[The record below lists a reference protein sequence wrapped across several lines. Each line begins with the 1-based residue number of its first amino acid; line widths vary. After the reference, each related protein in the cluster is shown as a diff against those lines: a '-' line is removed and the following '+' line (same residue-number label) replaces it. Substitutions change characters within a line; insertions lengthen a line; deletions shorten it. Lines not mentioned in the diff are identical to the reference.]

1 MSFVPM
7 SALVQSSKP
16 CYHVALIHRAHRW
29 PSIWLG
35 GNPITID
42 IQGGVMKRGLYSYIK
57 SISDIKAC
65 CIATPHSKSMTV
77 QSTRRASHTRLR
89 TQRDYCLFHVTWPH
103 DIFTNKVIPN
113 SDRSYL
119 LNAVQEFDEKCTI
132 QLGWPHRSCL
142 ASTDCRRTR
151 FLKSVFC
158 TPSVSQGP
166 ELTGLHMAQGPPKYC
181 RVLYRCL
188 GSREMTKSWCI
199 YMSPPAA
206 SKSKFRVTKSVN
218 AM

>member
-1 MSFVPM
+1 MAHNFMAHIEDQV
-7 SALVQSSKP
+7 
-16 CYHVALIHRAHRW
+16 HVHRRQYAVDHFAM
-29 PSIWLG
+29 
-35 GNPITID
+35 PIDTTA
-42 IQGGVMKRGLYSYIK
+42 GELRGVI
-57 SISDIKAC
+57 
-65 CIATPHSKSMTV
+65 
-77 QSTRRASHTRLR
+77 
-89 TQRDYCLFHVTWPH
+89 YCLFHVTWPH

-119 LNAVQEFDEKCTI
+119 LNAVQEFDKKCTI
-132 QLGWPHRSCL
+132 QLGRPHRSCL

-188 GSREMTKSWCI
+188 GSREMTKS
-199 YMSPPAA
+199 
-206 SKSKFRVTKSVN
+206 
-218 AM
+218 